1 MSAFDATLD
10 RFGEAV
16 SGPATEVPL
25 ARPALLIAQAEHPG
39 IDIDAYEQRL
49 DDMATALRERL
60 DRRDDGVAPAET
72 VNSWLFTELGFR
84 GNELDYDDRR
94 NLLLDEVLDRRIGIP
109 VTLAI
114 VYVEVCQRAGIDAR
128 GVGLPGH
135 VVVRVDGEGGEGGDP
150 SFVDVFRGGR
160 RLSEDDC
167 RALVR
172 EVYGRRTPF
181 RDSYLCAVTS
191 RQLLQR
197 LLHNQKAR
205 ALQAGDEDRAGRA
218 IELLLAL
225 FPWDLDELRDRGML
239 RERLGDYPA
248 ALSDLEHYVRHRA
261 DARDIQTV
269 TEAVRSLRR
278 QVAADAG

>member
-10 RFGEAV
+10 RFGEAA
-16 SGPATEVPL
+16 SGPAAEVPL
-25 ARPALLIAQAEHPG
+25 ARPALLIAQAERPG
-39 IDIDAYEQRL
+39 IDIDAYERRL

-60 DRRDDGVAPAET
+60 HRRDDAEAQVET
-72 VNSWLFTELGFR
+72 ANGWLFTELGFR

-94 NLLLDEVLDRRIGIP
+94 NLLLDEVLDRRTGIP

-135 VVVRVDGEGGEGGDP
+135 VVVRVDGEGAEP

-160 RLSEDDC
+160 KLSADDC

-172 EVYGRRTPF
+172 EVYGRRAPL

-218 IELLLAL
+218 IEFLLAL
-225 FPWDLDELRDRGML
+225 FPSDLDELRDRGML

-248 ALSDLEHYVRHRA
+248 ALSDLEHYLRHRA

-269 TEAVRSLRR
+269 TETVRSLRR

>member
-1 MSAFDATLD
+1 MSALDATLD

-16 SGPATEVPL
+16 SGPAAEVPL
-25 ARPALLIAQAEHPG
+25 ARAALLIAQAEHPG
-39 IDIDAYEQRL
+39 IDIEAYERRL

-60 DRRDDGVAPAET
+60 DRGDDEAARAET
-72 VNSWLFTELGFR
+72 ANGWLFTELAFR

-94 NLLLDEVLDRRIGIP
+94 NLLLDEVLDRRTGIP

-135 VVVRVDGEGGEGGDP
+135 VVVRVDGEDGEP

-160 RLSEDDC
+160 RLSADDC

-181 RDSYLCAVTS
+181 RDSYLCAITS

-205 ALQAGDEDRAGRA
+205 ALQVGDEDRAGRA
-218 IELLLAL
+218 MEFLLAL

-248 ALSDLEHYVRHRA
+248 ALTDLEHYVRHRA

-269 TEAVRSLRR
+269 TEAVHSLRR